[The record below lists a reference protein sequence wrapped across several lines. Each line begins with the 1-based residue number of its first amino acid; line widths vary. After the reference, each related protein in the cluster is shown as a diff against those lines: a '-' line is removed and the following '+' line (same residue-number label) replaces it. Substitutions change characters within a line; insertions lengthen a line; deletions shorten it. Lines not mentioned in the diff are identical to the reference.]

1 MVLKACTY
9 PVPKQSYLMILL
21 RYTDGHVLG
30 ANHTH
35 TCHKNTSGTGIN
47 AISFK
52 AAEFPS
58 TRTLP
63 MSLSEGNEEA
73 SASSDYGSQ
82 CSTGLSSNARRDE
95 IAEREIAQKEN
106 RAMRMSKTVM
116 FLVLLLFCAAAA
128 TVTYIFTKQGQEND
142 FSTKVSLLLLALVLA
157 FNRR

>member
-1 MVLKACTY
+1 
-9 PVPKQSYLMILL
+9 
-21 RYTDGHVLG
+21 
-30 ANHTH
+30 
-35 TCHKNTSGTGIN
+35 
-47 AISFK
+47 
-52 AAEFPS
+52 
-58 TRTLP
+58 

-82 CSTGLSSNARRDE
+82 GSTGLSSNARRDE

-106 RAMRMSKTVM
+106 RAVRMSKTVM

-142 FSTKVSLLLLALVLA
+142 FSTEVSLLLLALVLA